1 MVFGKSMN
9 NRLALACLLFALPT
23 ANAMTVY
30 QQDLDVDGFGFN
42 SNLFGGNQQEL
53 DNFVLD
59 HDVVLNDIHW
69 YGFFHDGNGISLPV
83 TQSEI
88 FTVRL
93 FEFSGGP
100 ANNPFY
106 EFTGTPVATDTGLK
120 NTSSHSNPIW
130 KFDLDPVTPEQ
141 LQAGLTYGISI
152 LDAANPH
159 LFAWSLGS
167 TADNVHY
174 SRNDEGA
181 VWSSSSSDFAFSLT
195 IVPIPSALVL
205 MASGL
210 IVIFYQQRKKL
221 AS

>member
-1 MVFGKSMN
+1 MN

-30 QQDLDVDGFGFN
+30 QQGLDVNGFGLN
-42 SNLFGGNQQEL
+42 SNLGGGNQQEL

-59 HDVVLNDIHW
+59 HDVMLNDVHW
-69 YGFFHDGNGISLPV
+69 YGFFHAGNGFSVPA
-83 TQSEI
+83 TQSET

-93 FEFSGGP
+93 FDFNGGP

-120 NTSSHSNPIW
+120 NTSTYSNPIW
-130 KFDLDPVTPEQ
+130 KFDLDSVTPQQ
-141 LQAGLTYGISI
+141 LFAGLTYGISI
-152 LDAANPH
+152 LDAANPN
-159 LFAWSLGS
+159 LFTWSFGS

-174 SRNDEGA
+174 SRSNEGG
-181 VWSSSSSDFAFSLT
+181 VWRSSSPDLAFSLT
-195 IVPIPSALVL
+195 IVPIPTPLML

-210 IVIFYQQRKKL
+210 VVIIYQQRKKL